1 MKKQYI
7 APKVEIET
15 IDTENLLAAVSDGGI
30 GIDSGDSS
38 DIMESKGHGL
48 GHSFDIWGLDDEEED

>member
-15 IDTENLLAAVSDGGI
+15 IDTENLLAAVSGGM
-30 GIDSGDSS
+30 GIDPGDSS

-48 GHSFDIWGLDDEEED
+48 GHRFDIWGLDDEEED